1 MFPVLYAQ
9 AAGAAAPGGGAMVTQ
24 LVVMMAIVIAVM
36 YFTSIGP
43 QRKREK
49 ERQAMLGALAKGD
62 SVVTIGGACGTV
74 HQVSEHHV
82 VVELDRDVRIRFEKA
97 AIGRVEKKAS

>member
-1 MFPVLYAQ
+1 MFPILYAQ
-9 AAGAAAPGGGAMVTQ
+9 AAGAPAGGSSSMMIQ
-24 LVVMMAIVIAVM
+24 MVVMMAVVVGVM

-49 ERQAMLGALAKGD
+49 ERQDMLASIAKGD
-62 SVVTIGGACGTV
+62 SIVTIGGAVGTV

-82 VVELDRDVRIRFEKA
+82 VVELDRDVRVKFERA
-97 AIGRVEKKAS
+97 AIGRVEKKSS